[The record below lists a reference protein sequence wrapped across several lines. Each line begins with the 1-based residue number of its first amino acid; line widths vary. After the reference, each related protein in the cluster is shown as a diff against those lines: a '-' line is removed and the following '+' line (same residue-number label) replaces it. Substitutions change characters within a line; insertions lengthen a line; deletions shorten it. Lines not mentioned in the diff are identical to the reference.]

1 MAAYVKYPAAVE
13 PLLEAGNAATDSWFV
28 ALSNTINA
36 ADTAFTPGTTDLAT
50 GGGYTQ
56 GGNSVAVSSATQTAG
71 VFKLVLA
78 SPAAWTATGGGFTY
92 RYAILRNSTL
102 GIPVAYWDNG
112 SSVVVVAGDTVTLT
126 LSPSNG
132 VFTVT

>member
-13 PLLEAGNAATDSWFV
+13 PLLEAGNAGSDSWTV
-28 ALSNTINA
+28 ALANSINS
-36 ADTAFTPGTTDLAT
+36 ADTVFTPGTTDLAT

-56 GGNSVAVSSATQTAG
+56 GGNAVSVTSASQTAG

-78 SPAAWTATGGGFTY
+78 SPAAWTGAGGGFTY

-112 SSVVVVAGDTVTLT
+112 ASVVVAAGDTVTLT